1 MIEPLPCTHL
11 TSFLLEKLLKLV
23 QGFDDAIGVDRLTP
37 GDIIGE
43 HHPHVAKEGQSLA
56 SMD

>member
-1 MIEPLPCTHL
+1 MKEPLPCIHL
-11 TSFLLEKLLKLV
+11 RPFLLEKLLKLV
-23 QGFDDAIGVDRLTP
+23 QGFDDAIGVNSLTP

-43 HHPHVAKEGQSLA
+43 HHPHVVKEGQSLV

>member
-1 MIEPLPCTHL
+1 
-11 TSFLLEKLLKLV
+11 V
-23 QGFDDAIGVDRLTP
+23 QGFDDAIGVDSLTP

-43 HHPHVAKEGQSLA
+43 HHPHVVKEGQSLV